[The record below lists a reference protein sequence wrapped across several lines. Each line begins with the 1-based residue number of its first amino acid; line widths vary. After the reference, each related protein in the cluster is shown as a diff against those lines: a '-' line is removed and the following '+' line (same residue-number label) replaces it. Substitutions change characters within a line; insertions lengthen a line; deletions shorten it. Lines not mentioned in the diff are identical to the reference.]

1 MQRIAKCKKMLSV
14 LLSCVLML
22 SCLMTGV
29 PAAAAEN
36 GGAEALDSA
45 SVVRDGNRW
54 TLENPS
60 LRVVLAFADGS
71 IALES
76 FYNKAAEKEY
86 LTPGADSYLFSY
98 TYGEYIDGTVWTVED
113 YKKNGSVP
121 SAGEN
126 TVTLRS
132 DDGGWTLGKVSVT
145 DITMIPEEGVEEI
158 LGKQLEITLANAAN
172 AFETRLVFGVYDGEA
187 GFHYQNF
194 VKNTGDKKMVIT
206 ESDVISLSF
215 PNGPHYLHYVNAK
228 TSSSDGAENATWKTA
243 TGGLPENTGRNAL
256 CVYTAGDGFWIMP
269 ETNWRT
275 QNGPQTAGS
284 KAEGTKSFN
293 EFATTSIA
301 AGGSTELTA
310 APVKVACVGDSITEG
325 VGSSSGNS
333 YPSQLQKLLG
343 DAFEVKNFGV
353 GGRTLLKNGD
363 HPYWNESAYTQ
374 SKAYQPDVVII
385 MLGTNDSKPQNW
397 AYKDA
402 FKSDYLELIAQYKA
416 LESNPKIYIATSP
429 VVISDS
435 LNISA
440 SVVKDQIV
448 PLEKEIAAEA
458 GCEVIDIFALS
469 DGQSDWFTSDHVH
482 PNDLG
487 YSNFAACFAEY
498 MNAYDD
504 AAFGGMTVKVSTN
517 PQSLQLT
524 LKPGE
529 EFQYI
534 GVNIALFAG
543 DVVDGKMAAE
553 EHFQK
558 RFKYH
563 DTSTIINSN
572 DWDYIGQRTYEYFE
586 NTIVP
591 LASRAGIDMVMI
603 DDLWNVDR
611 DSLTAKSSLRS
622 LSEISDLI
630 TSNGMMFGLWYSMNG
645 DDHNNG
651 RDLADPASL
660 AEKIAMVEELA
671 TTYNVSHQMIDLTEF
686 WQNMDETEYSSPCD
700 NVYRKNAMVNTALNE
715 VVTRHPGYM
724 VKFTN
729 EIDVYPTQG
738 NRQNGL
744 LHLVNNGWLVHNAGL
759 SGGMAAGSNAF
770 GYLPLSSVYS
780 GGNLDGSMADYY
792 HYMYARNVKLNE
804 DPGTRWTEKGIDL
817 MRTFND
823 WRNGER
829 VQALTD
835 LVKRPTYLGEG
846 WDSNDADTWISKGVS
861 SGPYSWMQIS
871 EDGSRALLLATSYK
885 SAASGFTADTRWFDE
900 HKTYY
905 VADVTLDDTGE
916 FTYAYKGIYDGAD
929 LVENG
934 FAVDLTE
941 SSSGGKAYWFEAVG
955 DDRMQVVW
963 ADEKV
968 ETYSSAVNGDT
979 MTLTLTGRAGDTAT
993 VIVADSAENTGR
1005 VISTAIGEDGRTVLS
1020 IPASKLNPPE
1030 EIGEKEQLSTR
1041 FEMEDLIEQGTAVYD
1056 SAKVTMSSSL
1066 PDDGGRVGASGGI
1079 YRFVEFKEAGSCFSV
1094 PVTVPADGTYT
1105 MRVAYKS
1112 HNNQALSALGAN
1124 GAVCSDTLD
1133 LSSGVTLNKIMV
1145 QACEISLK
1153 AGENTLDVFCMGKG
1167 AANGSGTMTLR
1178 IDYVEFEPKV
1188 TGDPQ
1193 TLAAGEIQ
1201 NVSADG
1207 SSNLETADGALR
1219 LVAGGAAS
1227 YMTLPLTAETA
1238 GYYDVTLR
1246 FATGLSGAAVSIYDG
1261 VKALAGADLY
1271 SASAGTLDVS
1281 LGRLYLDSEE
1291 AHSLDVV
1298 ITGRNTANTAGYI
1311 VKLAEVVLTAPIVL
1325 TAEPAGAVVEV
1336 GEKIDLG
1343 AAAKIHNA
1351 QPTYSGSD
1359 ALKYAV
1365 RSETAFDVAVMGE
1378 DGVLTA
1384 NTVGSAIIRITHRHD
1399 EAYVDFPVT
1408 VVEKGCSEAVLAA
1421 IESINTIGTVART
1434 EACLARIEAAET
1446 AYAALTAADRAKVTC
1461 YSVLKVARAT
1471 YDALATEEEDENPLL
1486 TVNYIED
1493 LDYSLNSG
1501 STFKKSTCPSGS
1513 HKIQFTEDGE
1523 VYAHGFGFEPTDK
1536 TPGTLLVPVP
1546 EGSDSFY
1553 ARVGVDYAMS
1563 APSADYDQ
1571 KNVVTISVDGT
1582 EMAKTGAIRKNY
1594 QDGAWVDNSYVLE
1607 FKIPEGAKWLLIS
1620 NDSGGSRIC
1629 DHILFA
1635 DARFE
1640 NSAAAKVE
1648 ALIAD
1653 ITPENVNI
1661 SKYSTETGEKIRAA
1675 EEAYYALDEDDRRYV
1690 SGYKNL
1696 LSYRVTHASFGLL
1709 DDGESGIGA
1718 NLTADERAAVEAVSA
1733 LISTIP
1739 GENAVSPLTAVR
1751 LSEAQ
1756 TAYAALSDREK
1767 DCISDVSVL
1776 YLCEDWI
1783 AASAGRLTVGD
1794 VDRDDR
1800 ITVSDVVALRQL
1812 IVNGGGTDIE
1822 RYCGDL
1828 DQSAT
1833 LSVSDVVALRQL
1845 IVQG

>member
-1 MQRIAKCKKMLSV
+1 MQCLSKCRKWLAL
-14 LLSCVLML
+14 LLSCTLAF

-29 PAAAAEN
+29 PAAAADS
-36 GGAEALDSA
+36 GTAGTGAATIVQGD
-45 SVVRDGNRW
+45 DRW
-54 TLENPS
+54 TLENAA

-71 IALES
+71 LKMES
-76 FYNKAAEKEY
+76 FYNKAADKEY
-86 LTPGADSYLFSY
+86 LTADAESYLFSY
-98 TYGEYIDGTVWTVED
+98 TYGEYINGTTWTVED

-121 SAGEN
+121 SAGKD

-132 DDGGWTLGKVSVT
+132 DDGSWKSGKARVT
-145 DITMIPEEGVEEI
+145 DITMTPEEGKEEI
-158 LGKQLEITLANAAN
+158 LGKQLEITLTNTAA

-206 ESDVISLSF
+206 ESDVLSLSF

-228 TSSSDGAENATWKTA
+228 TSASDGAENATWKTA

-275 QNGPQTAGS
+275 QSGPQQAGS
-284 KAEGTKSFN
+284 KSEGTKSFN
-293 EFATTSIA
+293 EFSTTSIS
-301 AGGSTELTA
+301 AGGSTELAA
-310 APVKVACVGDSITEG
+310 APIKVACVGDSITEG

-333 YPSQLQKLLG
+333 YPSQLQRLLG
-343 DAFEVKNFGV
+343 SAFEVKNFGV
-353 GGRTLLKNGD
+353 GGRTLLKKGD
-363 HPYWNESAYTQ
+363 HPYWNEAAYTQ
-374 SKAYQPDVVII
+374 SKAYQPDIVII

-397 AYKDA
+397 AYKDE
-402 FKSDYLELIAQYKA
+402 FKADYLDLIAQYQA
-416 LESNPKIYIATSP
+416 LDSKPQIYVATSP
-429 VVISDS
+429 MVVADS
-435 LNISA
+435 LNIRA
-440 SVVKDQIV
+440 SVVKDEIV
-448 PLEKEIAAEA
+448 PLEKEIAAET
-458 GCEVIDIFALS
+458 GCGVIDIFALS
-469 DGQSDWFTSDHVH
+469 DGHGDWYTSDLVH

-487 YSNFAACFAEY
+487 YSHLAAGFAEHV
-498 MNAYDD
+498 NAYTDD
-504 AAFGGMTVKVSTN
+504 SFGNMVVKVSTN

-572 DWDYIGQRTYEYFE
+572 DWDYIGQRSYEYFE

-591 LASRAGIDMVMI
+591 LAARAGIDMVMI
-603 DDLWNVDR
+603 DDLWNVER

-651 RDLADPASL
+651 RDLADPKSL
-660 AEKIAMVEELA
+660 AEKIAQVEELA
-671 TTYNVSHQMIDLTEF
+671 TTYHVSHQMIDLTEF
-686 WQNMDETEYSSPCD
+686 WQNVQETEYSSPCD

-715 VVTRHPGYM
+715 VVARHPGYM

-804 DPGTRWTEKGIDL
+804 DPGTRWTEKGIEL

-829 VQALTD
+829 VRELTN
-835 LVKRPTYLGEG
+835 LVKRPTWLGEG

-861 SGPYSWMQIS
+861 SGPYSWMQIR
-871 EDGSRALLLATSYK
+871 EDGSRALLLATSYR
-885 SAASGFTADTRWFDE
+885 SAPSAFTADTRWFDSD
-900 HKTYY
+900 KKYY
-905 VADVTLDDTGE
+905 VADITLDDTGE

-929 LVENG
+929 LVQNG
-934 FAVDLTE
+934 FDIDLTE

-955 DDRMQVVW
+955 SDRMQVVW

-968 ETYSSAVNGDT
+968 ETYTSETKGDT
-979 MTLTLTGRAGDTAT
+979 MTLTLTGQAGDTAT
-993 VIVADSAENTGR
+993 VIVADREENTGR
-1005 VISTAIGEDGRTVLS
+1005 VISTAIGEDGKTVLS

-1030 EIGEKEQLSTR
+1030 EIGEREQLSTR
-1041 FEMEDLIEQGTAVYD
+1041 FEMEDLIEKGTVVYD
-1056 SAKVTMSSSL
+1056 AAKVTMSASL
-1066 PDDGGRVGASGGI
+1066 PDDGARVGASGGI
-1079 YRFVEFKEAGSCFSV
+1079 YRFVEFKEAGSHFSV
-1094 PVTVPADGTYT
+1094 PVTVPADGSYT
-1105 MRVAYKS
+1105 MRVAFKS

-1124 GAVCSDTLD
+1124 GEICSDTLD

-1145 QACEISLK
+1145 QTCEVSLK

-1167 AANGSGTMTLR
+1167 AGNGNGTLTLR
-1178 IDYVEFEPKV
+1178 IDYVEFEPKI
-1188 TGDPQ
+1188 TGDPK
-1193 TLAAGEIQ
+1193 TVLAGEIQ
-1201 NVSADG
+1201 NVAVDA
-1207 SSNLETADGALR
+1207 SSQLEEINGALR
-1219 LVAGGAAS
+1219 LMAGGAAS
-1227 YMTLPLTAETA
+1227 YMTLPLLAEKA
-1238 GYYDVTLR
+1238 GNYDVTLR
-1246 FATGLSGAAVSIYDG
+1246 FVTGISGAAVSVYDG
-1261 VKALAGADLY
+1261 TKALAGADLY
-1271 SASAGTLDVS
+1271 SAATGVAEVS
-1281 LGRLYLDSEE
+1281 LGRMYLDPKE
-1291 AHSLDVV
+1291 AHSLDIVV
-1298 ITGRNTANTAGYI
+1298 TGRNAANTAGYT
-1311 VKLAEVVLTAPIVL
+1311 VRLTEAVLTAPISL
-1325 TAEPAGAVVEV
+1325 AAEPAGAVLKV
-1336 GEKIDLG
+1336 GETLDLG
-1343 AAAKIHNA
+1343 AVARIYNA
-1351 QPTYSGSD
+1351 QPTFSGGD

-1365 RSETAFDVAVMGE
+1365 RSETAFDVAVIE

-1384 NTVGSAIIRITHRHD
+1384 NTVGSAIIRISHRYD

-1408 VVEKGCSEAVLAA
+1408 VAEADCSSAVLAA
-1421 IESINTIGTVART
+1421 MEAINTIGTVVRT
-1434 EACLARIEAAET
+1434 DACLAKIEAAEA
-1446 AYAALTAADRAKVTC
+1446 AYAVLSAADRAKVTC
-1461 YSVLKVARAT
+1461 YAVLKVARAT
-1471 YDALATEEEDENPLL
+1471 YDSLRTEEEEANPPLA
-1486 TVNYIED
+1486 VHYVED

-1501 STFKKSTCPSGS
+1501 STFKKGTCPSGS
-1513 HKIQFTEDGE
+1513 HKIQFTENGT
-1523 VYAHGFGFEPTDK
+1523 VYTRGFGFEPTDK

-1546 EGSDSFY
+1546 EGSDYFY
-1553 ARVGVDYAMS
+1553 AKVGLDVGMS
-1563 APSADYDQ
+1563 APSTGYDQ

-1582 EMAKTGAIRKNY
+1582 EMAKTGRIEKNY
-1594 QDGAWVDNSYVLE
+1594 QDGAYVDKSYVLE

-1620 NDSGGSRIC
+1620 NDSGGSRVC

-1635 DARFE
+1635 EARFE

-1661 SKYSTETGEKIRAA
+1661 SKYSAETGRKIRAA
-1675 EEAYYALDEDDRRYV
+1675 EEAYYALSQADRRYV

-1696 LSYRVTHASFGLL
+1696 LGYRVTHASFGLL
-1709 DDGESGIGA
+1709 NDGEAGIGA
-1718 NLTADERAAVEAVSA
+1718 NLTAAERAAVESAAA
-1733 LISTIP
+1733 LIAAIP
-1739 GENAVSPLTAVR
+1739 GEMEVSPLTAAK
-1751 LSEAQ
+1751 LSEAKA
-1756 TAYAALSDREK
+1756 AYAALSDKGK

-1783 AASAGRLTVGD
+1783 AASAERLMVGD
-1794 VDRDDR
+1794 VDRDGLR
-1800 ITVSDVVALRQL
+1800 TVSDVVRLRQL
-1812 IVNGGGTDIE
+1812 IVTGDATDVE

-1828 DQSAT
+1828 DQSAE
-1833 LSVSDVVALRQL
+1833 LSVSDVVALRQM
-1845 IVQG
+1845 IVRG